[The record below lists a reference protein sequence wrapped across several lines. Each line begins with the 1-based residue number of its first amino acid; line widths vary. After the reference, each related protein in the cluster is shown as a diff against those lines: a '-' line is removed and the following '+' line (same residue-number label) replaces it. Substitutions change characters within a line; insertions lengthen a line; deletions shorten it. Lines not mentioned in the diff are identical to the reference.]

1 MTSRNRNQ
9 HRARRPVML
18 GMAAAL
24 GCMGSLAAQA
34 QAQVVGMPEAESPA
48 RSAAPIRIGNIDV
61 RPSVQAGY
69 GYDDNVTNAERGK
82 KSSST
87 FSLSPSIRFETEYGA
102 SRYALSYAGQAQ
114 RYVDSRRDDIDSNTL
129 SLDGDHTLTGRTDL
143 GWTLNYGTGAD
154 ARNSND
160 AARDTSTPNEWET
173 TGFAG
178 TFGYGANSAQGRL
191 ELDLGR
197 SDKRYTN
204 NRDVTRR
211 LDNSAD
217 KLGARFFW
225 RVGPKTRLLAEV
237 QQADIE
243 YDLRTSGRDSTER
256 RYYVGGTWEAT
267 AKTTGIVKLGRQ
279 TKEFDRSADGRG
291 DFSGFSWE
299 AQVRWA
305 PRTYSVFNLVTSRAT
320 QDSTAISGGLPDYTL
335 DQTYAIRWTHQW
347 SGTVAT
353 RVAWALTDSDY
364 EIADR
369 QEDVARL
376 SIGVDYRF
384 SRWLGL
390 SFDYSHQRRDSTQA
404 GTDYNK
410 NLYMLSAN
418 FAL

>member
-1 MTSRNRNQ
+1 MTSRNRIQ
-9 HRARRPVML
+9 YRTRRPAML
-18 GMAAAL
+18 VMAAAIGCL
-24 GCMGSLAAQA
+24 GGPVA
-34 QAQVVGMPEAESPA
+34 QAQVVGMPEEAPPVK
-48 RSAAPIRIGNIDV
+48 SAAPIRFGNIDV
-61 RPSVQAGY
+61 RPSVEVGY
-69 GYDDNVTNAERGK
+69 GYDDNVTNAEQGK
-82 KSSST
+82 KSSTT
-87 FSLSPSIRFETEYGA
+87 FSLSPSISFETEYGA
-102 SRYALSYAGQAQ
+102 SHYALSYAGQGQ

-129 SLDGDHTLTGRTDL
+129 SLRGDHALTARTDL

-173 TGFAG
+173 KGVSA
-178 TFGYGANSAQGRL
+178 TFGYGAASAPGRL

-197 SDKRYTN
+197 SDRRYTN

-217 KLGARFFW
+217 RLGARFFW

-256 RYYVGGTWEAT
+256 RYYVGGTWQAT
-267 AKTTGIVKLGRQ
+267 AKTTGIVKFGRQ
-279 TKEFDRSADGRG
+279 TKDFERSVDGRG

-305 PRTYSVFNLVTSRAT
+305 PRTYSAFNIITSRTT
-320 QDSTAISGGLPDYTL
+320 QDSTAISAGLPDYTV
-335 DQTYAIRWTHQW
+335 DQAYSVNWTHQW
-347 SGTVAT
+347 SGSVAT

-364 EIADR
+364 KVSDR
-369 QEDVARL
+369 QEDVTRL
-376 SIGVDYRF
+376 VLGVDYRF

-390 SFDYSHQRRDSTQA
+390 SFDYTHQRRDSTQA
-404 GTDYNK
+404 GTDYDK